1 MPNIEQFMRRID
13 GLQQRHRPLA
23 FVYAVIRK
31 YGQDSASTWALLIA
45 YYGFASLFPLL
56 LVAVTVAGIIFAHN
70 PTLSH
75 RISTTVFAQIPVIG
89 SELGSKAGVHA
100 LNANSPIALVV
111 GIVGTLWGSQG
122 IASSAQQAMAT
133 VWNVPMTD
141 RPGFLPRTL
150 RNFGILAIL
159 AINVL
164 VTSSI
169 ATFTA
174 TLGGHEVSKILLI
187 IATILVNLVLY
198 VAGFRLLAPKTIPT
212 KDLLPGAL
220 MAGIAWSALEQLG
233 GFLIGHE
240 LAHTSA
246 TYGIFGLVL
255 GLITWLG
262 LTATVTLYAAE
273 VNVVHVRML
282 WPRSLIQPPLTAAD
296 KTAIIALAKV
306 QRYRRE
312 QEITVTFEDP
322 SDPNDPSTQPGSTL
336 SDE

>member
-1 MPNIEQFMRRID
+1 MPNIEQLMHRLD
-13 GLQQRHRPLA
+13 GFQQRHRPLA

-56 LVAVTVAGIIFAHN
+56 LVAITVTGIIFAHD
-70 PTLSH
+70 PTLSKH
-75 RISTTVFAQIPVIG
+75 ISTTVFAQVPVIG
-89 SELGSKAGVHA
+89 SELRSRAGVHS
-100 LNANSPIALVV
+100 LSANSPITLIV
-111 GIVGTLWGSQG
+111 GVIGTLWGSQG
-122 IASSAQQAMAT
+122 IASSAQGAMAT

-174 TLGGHEVSKILLI
+174 TLGGHEMSKVLLI
-187 IATILVNLVLY
+187 IATILVNLLLY
-198 VAGFRLLAPKTIPT
+198 VAGFRLLAPKTIST

-220 MAGIAWSALEQLG
+220 IAGIAWSALEQLG
-233 GFLIGHE
+233 GFLVGHE

-246 TYGIFGLVL
+246 TYGVFGLVI

-273 VNVVHVRML
+273 VNVVHVRKL
-282 WPRSLIQPPLTAAD
+282 WPRSLVQPPLTEAD
-296 KTAIIALAKV
+296 KRAMVALAKA
-306 QRYRRE
+306 QRYRPE
-312 QEITVTFEDP
+312 QEIVVTFTDP
-322 SDPNDPSTQPGSTL
+322 SDQSASSAFSPKTK
-336 SDE
+336 

>member
-141 RPGFLPRTL
+141 RPGST
-150 RNFGILAIL
+150 AD
-159 AINVL
+159 
-164 VTSSI
+164 TSQLWHPCDSCHQR
-169 ATFTA
+169 A
-174 TLGGHEVSKILLI
+174 GNLI
-187 IATILVNLVLY
+187 DRHLHCDTW
-198 VAGFRLLAPKTIPT
+198 
-212 KDLLPGAL
+212 
-220 MAGIAWSALEQLG
+220 WS
-233 GFLIGHE
+233 
-240 LAHTSA
+240 
-246 TYGIFGLVL
+246 
-255 GLITWLG
+255 
-262 LTATVTLYAAE
+262 
-273 VNVVHVRML
+273 
-282 WPRSLIQPPLTAAD
+282 RS
-296 KTAIIALAKV
+296 
-306 QRYRRE
+306 
-312 QEITVTFEDP
+312 
-322 SDPNDPSTQPGSTL
+322 
-336 SDE
+336 